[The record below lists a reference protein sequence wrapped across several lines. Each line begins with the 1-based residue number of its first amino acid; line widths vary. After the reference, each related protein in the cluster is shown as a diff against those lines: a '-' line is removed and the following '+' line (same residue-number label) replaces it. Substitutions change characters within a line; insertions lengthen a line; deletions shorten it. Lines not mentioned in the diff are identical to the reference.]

1 MKLTNL
7 IEHFKYTVLKGDTAI
22 DVDKVIFDS
31 RKAEPGA
38 LFVCISG
45 AVTDGHRYI
54 QDVVSKGARA
64 VIVEGTEHDISAV
77 PDDVT
82 VIAED
87 YTRYALAC
95 VSAA

>member
-7 IEHFKYTVLKGDTAI
+7 IEHFKYTVIKGDTAI

-64 VIVEGTEHDISAV
+64 VIVEGTDHDISAV

-82 VIAED
+82 VIAAD
-87 YTRYALAC
+87 DTRYALAC